1 VACRR
6 PAGQRRDAEDGSE
19 QGSAL
24 HPRKLPE
31 IDQKP
36 LTSPSFC
43 SDLLTELPSGRVAA
57 IFSAVCQIALVE
69 IEFVGKNI
77 HLINDL

>member
-1 VACRR
+1 
-6 PAGQRRDAEDGSE
+6 
-19 QGSAL
+19 
-24 HPRKLPE
+24 LPE

-69 IEFVGKNI
+69 IEFVGKNM